1 MGDKQQ
7 FSLWYFFITL
17 AMLLVLQT
25 LLLTPHAELIDY
37 SMFKTLVSQKL
48 VTNLLVGHE
57 TITGE
62 IKPDG
67 VKQALS
73 EEDSKQLNMRV
84 RKLCR
89 SQPSGLKIRS

>member
-7 FSLWYFFITL
+7 FSFWYFFITL
-17 AMLLVLQT
+17 AVLLVLQT
-25 LLLTPHAELIDY
+25 YLLAPRAEVVDY
-37 SMFKTLVSQKL
+37 SMFKTLVNQKL

-67 VKQALS
+67 VKLPSRKQ
-73 EEDSKQLNMRV
+73 DSK
-84 RKLCR
+84 K
-89 SQPSGLKIRS
+89 SI